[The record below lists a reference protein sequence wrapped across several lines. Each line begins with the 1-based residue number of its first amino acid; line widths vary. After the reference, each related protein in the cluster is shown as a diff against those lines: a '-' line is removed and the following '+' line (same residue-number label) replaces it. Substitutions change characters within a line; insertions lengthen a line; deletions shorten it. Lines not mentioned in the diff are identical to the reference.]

1 MSFYDLFKALDSNS
15 DGFITI
21 DEWQKNLDPIYKFS
35 QNIKDGLFAYMDKN
49 KIGMIDY

>member
-1 MSFYDLFKALDSNS
+1 MSNFDLFKALDSNS

-35 QNIKDGLFAYMDKN
+35 TAIKDGLFAYMDKN